1 MKTWVIPD
9 VHGCIKT
16 LRYLVETMIMPVRGD
31 SLILLGDMIDRGPD
45 SKGVL
50 DYVMSLPKKGVRVT
64 ALCGNHEESM
74 IKAFDDVLEGSFMQK
89 IGIQPKSVKDWK
101 AFGGNTTIES
111 FGAQDVG
118 DIPIQYIN
126 WLRERPLYV
135 KHPKFLIVHAGFNF
149 KKDDIF
155 SDTHSMKW
163 IRDYDIDPK
172 KLDGRRIIHGHVPV
186 TLDFI
191 FMIYKSKSYHFID
204 LDNGVYMPGRPGYGN
219 LLALELNSMELLVQP
234 NLDMEA
240 ELDLRKF

>member
-31 SLILLGDMIDRGPD
+31 SLILLGDIIDRGPD
-45 SKGVL
+45 SKGVI
-50 DYVMSLPKKGVRVT
+50 DYVMSLPKKGIRVT
-64 ALCGNHEESM
+64 ALCGNHEEAM
-74 IKAFDDVLEGSFMQK
+74 IKAFDDVLKGGVMQK
-89 IGIQPKSVKDWK
+89 FGFQPKSVKEWR
-101 AFGGNTTIES
+101 AFGGDATIQS
-111 FGAQDVG
+111 FGVQDVS
-118 DIPIQYIN
+118 DIPIEYIN

-191 FMIYKSKSYHFID
+191 FMIYKSKTYHFID

-240 ELDLRKF
+240 EPELHKF

>member
-31 SLILLGDMIDRGPD
+31 SLILLGDIIDRGPD
-45 SKGVL
+45 SKGVI
-50 DYVMSLPKKGVRVT
+50 DYVVSLPKKGIKVT
-64 ALCGNHEESM
+64 ALCGNHEEAM
-74 IKAFDDVLEGSFMQK
+74 IKAFDDVLKGGVMQK
-89 IGIQPKSVKDWK
+89 LGFQPKSVKEWK
-101 AFGGNTTIES
+101 AFGGDATIQS
-111 FGAQDVG
+111 FGVQDVS
-118 DIPIQYIN
+118 DIPIEYIN

-191 FMIYKSKSYHFID
+191 FMIYKSKTYHFID
-204 LDNGVYMPGRPGYGN
+204 LDNGVYMPGRPGFGN

-240 ELDLRKF
+240 EPDLRKF